1 MRKQLLRLAA
11 ILITAALLIWL
22 IRNADWRNL
31 AQQLLSI
38 DPLKLMLA
46 LALFMLSY
54 LLRAARVFDEFRH
67 ETASKNHMNS
77 FASLHFVHFLRL
89 TLIHNALVNIVPL
102 RAGELAFPVLLKRWF
117 AVPAERSVVA
127 LLWLRVQD
135 ALVVLAL
142 AALAWPGLAVWL
154 RGMAIMTVLLIAWA
168 IPAWMRRHR
177 TAGSGT
183 GRIAK
188 IKAALAQS
196 THSNMRSWLWTLA
209 NWSVKITAAASLLAG
224 LLQITPGIAALG
236 ALGGELAA
244 ILPVQGVAG
253 FGTYEAG
260 AAALLRTSS
269 TYNVSL
275 TAGLQAALI
284 LHLIMLG
291 CALLAGGL
299 AAALLPGAPQAPAVS
314 SNKRDL

>member
-1 MRKQLLRLAA
+1 MRNQLLRFAA
-11 ILITAALLIWL
+11 FLITAALLIWL
-22 IRNADWRNL
+22 IRNADLRNL
-31 AQQLLSI
+31 TQQLLSI
-38 DPLKLMLA
+38 DPLKLALA
-46 LALFMLSY
+46 LVLFMLSY
-54 LLRAARVFDEFRH
+54 LLRAARVFDEFRY
-67 ETASKNHMNS
+67 ETGSKDRISS

-89 TLIHNALVNIVPL
+89 TLIHNALVNVVPL
-102 RAGELAFPVLLKRWF
+102 RAGEIAFPVLLKRWF
-117 AVPAERSVVA
+117 DVPAQRSVVA

-142 AALAWPGLAVWL
+142 AALVWPGLAIGL
-154 RGMAIMTVLLIAWA
+154 RAAAIGAVLLMAWA

-177 TAGSGT
+177 TEASGT

-196 THSNMRSWLWTLA
+196 TRSNMRSWLWTLA

-224 LLQITPGIAALG
+224 LLQITTSVAALG

-260 AAALLRTSS
+260 VAALMR
-269 TYNVSL
+269 TYNVSM

-299 AAALLPGAPQAPAVS
+299 AAALLPSAPKATAA
-314 SNKRDL
+314 L